1 MQMKAVL
8 NEKNLSRCWLAFK
21 KIISIT
27 FIMHD
32 AEIVA
37 NDRQKLRKSSME
49 EKSDFL
55 ERNIQID

>member
-1 MQMKAVL
+1 
-8 NEKNLSRCWLAFK
+8 
-21 KIISIT
+21 
-27 FIMHD
+27 MHD

-37 NDRQKLRKSSME
+37 NDRQILHISSME

>member
-1 MQMKAVL
+1 MQIKAVL

-21 KIISIT
+21 KIITIT

-37 NDRQKLRKSSME
+37 NDRQKLRIFSME
-49 EKSDFL
+49 EKSDFS

>member
-1 MQMKAVL
+1 MKAVL

-21 KIISIT
+21 KISSIT

-32 AEIVA
+32 AEIA
-37 NDRQKLRKSSME
+37 NDSKNCVPME

-55 ERNIQID
+55 ENIQID